1 MFMTTECVLLL
12 FSPSAIVTTDDAPPI
27 ANCPDQ
33 ASDTKEETI
42 NNLKIVQPIF
52 RSSTTTFK
60 MIRFV
65 TLYHRVDSVAVE
77 LWPRASV
84 GDS

>member
-27 ANCPDQ
+27 VR
-33 ASDTKEETI
+33 TKHPI
-42 NNLKIVQPIF
+42 QKKKQFKFLKFFNHLTF

-65 TLYHRVDSVAVE
+65 TLYHRFDSVAVE
-77 LWPRASV
+77 L
-84 GDS
+84 